1 MKKYTDNILLTK
13 EAFDLYARQLRE
25 ETAKQHGL
33 TLEEW
38 DKAVADMATVQQIV
52 HDHISGSM

>member
-1 MKKYTDNILLTK
+1 MKKYTGEILLTK
-13 EAFDLYARQLRE
+13 EAFDIYARQLRE

-38 DKAVADMATVQQIV
+38 DNAIHNGSVVEAV
-52 HDHISGSM
+52 SGSNLTPNT